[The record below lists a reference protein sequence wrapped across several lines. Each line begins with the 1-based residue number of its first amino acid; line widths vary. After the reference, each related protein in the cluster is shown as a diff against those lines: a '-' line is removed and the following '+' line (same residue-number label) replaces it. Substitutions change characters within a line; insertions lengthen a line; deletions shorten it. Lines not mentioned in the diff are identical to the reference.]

1 MRAMNGFLLSL
12 LLGLVGAGVWI
23 AFSRLIDARILVVL
37 AFGVGALAGVG
48 MALGTRYKGGV
59 GLGVL
64 TGVVCVLCCFV
75 AKGTIAYF
83 RAHEF
88 LHDGATVSD
97 AEAYDALCQ
106 DIYWSLVDEGVLMGD
121 EESMPLAVLDDA
133 SQQWQAMTYDEQEA
147 YKANLAGS
155 WEDPDGTATGIV
167 STIAFLFSWSWLD
180 IVCVVSATGMAYR
193 FGSVIRLEESDDIPQ
208 WATGDASTLMA
219 KPGAPPA
226 SVVNTAPV
234 GTLGTPEAAPK
245 VEGADSFWTRLGAEP
260 PASSTPG
267 MKRTPKARATT
278 DGAEEQGPPRAEA
291 A

>member
-1 MRAMNGFLLSL
+1 MRAMNGLVLSVV
-12 LLGLVGAGVWI
+12 LGLVGAGVWI
-23 AFSRLIDARILVVL
+23 AFSRLLDIRFLVVL

-106 DIYWSLVDEGVLMGD
+106 DIYWSLVDEGVLHGD
-121 EESMPLAVLDDA
+121 EETIPLAVFEDA
-133 SQQWQAMTYDEQEA
+133 SAQWQAMSFDEQEA
-147 YKANLAGS
+147 YKANLAGT
-155 WEDPDGTATGIV
+155 WEDLDGTATGIV

-180 IVCVVSATGMAYR
+180 IVCVFSATGMAYR
-193 FGSVIRLEESDDIPQ
+193 FGSVMRHEESDEVPQ

-226 SVVNTAPV
+226 SVVNTAPA
-234 GTLGTPEAAPK
+234 GTLGTPEAAPR

-260 PASSTPG
+260 PVSNTPS
-267 MKRTPKARATT
+267 MKRTPKAAA
-278 DGAEEQGPPRAEA
+278 DGAGQQEPPRAEA